1 MAPWRERSHTSPP
14 QFALAAGFN
23 MLCLAGALLVCRYTL
38 HIIDTDPTSA
48 SAGGW
53 LEDTSLVQKY
63 TMSDDDYNQRE
74 NTYRCDREIERTS
87 SSRLKGP
94 CLRRA
99 GSCGKGWG

>member
-1 MAPWRERSHTSPP
+1 MAPWRELSHTSPP

-23 MLCLAGALLVCRYTL
+23 MLCFADALLVRRYTL
-38 HIIDTDPTSA
+38 HIIDTDPASA

-74 NTYRCDREIERTS
+74 NTYR
-87 SSRLKGP
+87 
-94 CLRRA
+94 
-99 GSCGKGWG
+99 